1 MDKTEGWENRLT
13 QYIEEMRD
21 KPFKRGSHDCALF
34 AGNCIDLMTG
44 RDTTSEFRR
53 PYKNR
58 KEAMTLLKTLGYDNL
73 EAVATAKLG
82 EPLSNINFAGRG
94 DCVTVPCKE
103 GIALAIVE
111 TSGKRAV
118 TTGKGGL
125 EYYPAKDWLK
135 AWKV

>member
-1 MDKTEGWENRLT
+1 MDKTEGWERRLSA
-13 QYIEEMRD
+13 YIEDMKNE
-21 KPFKRGSHDCALF
+21 PFKRGLHDCALF
-34 AGNCIDLMTG
+34 AGNCIDIMTG
-44 RDTTSEFRR
+44 GDVTSEFRK

-58 KEAMTLLKTLGYDNL
+58 KEAMNLLKSLGYDNL

-82 EPLSNINFAGRG
+82 EPLPSVNFAGRG

-103 GIALAIVE
+103 GVALAIVD

-118 TTGKGGL
+118 TTGKNGL